1 MNLKNNFL
9 TIFYILLF
17 TLYQISLVVKGGTTW
32 DDEQLINTSSRI
44 INKFILF
51 TDDPSNPFISEFV
64 SNYEFY
70 GYFVLIPIFLL
81 SKNQFLSDLFV
92 YITNNIFGLTIKNEV
107 EIEYYLRYIS
117 LVVYVSIVLFIIY
130 NIYSKIQNSQNAFYF
145 IVLITLVPSF
155 SGHMLFNVKDT
166 LSPCSQLFQ

>member
-92 YITNNIFGLTIKNEV
+92 YITNNIFGLPIKNEV

-130 NIYSKIQNSQNAFYF
+130 NI
-145 IVLITLVPSF
+145 
-155 SGHMLFNVKDT
+155 
-166 LSPCSQLFQ
+166 

>member
-32 DDEQLINTSSRI
+32 DDEQLVNTSSRI

-51 TDDPSNPFISEFV
+51 IDDPSNPFISEFV

-92 YITNNIFGLTIKNEV
+92 RCLEQEYGCDCFGCKCALEHEECTNELAKKKCNGKSCDEWTRFLGFVLLSTNNFCLNVELQRHLYMTI
-107 EIEYYLRYIS
+107 
-117 LVVYVSIVLFIIY
+117 
-130 NIYSKIQNSQNAFYF
+130 
-145 IVLITLVPSF
+145 
-155 SGHMLFNVKDT
+155 
-166 LSPCSQLFQ
+166 

>member
-32 DDEQLINTSSRI
+32 DDEQLVNTSSRI

-51 TDDPSNPFISEFV
+51 IDDPSNPFISEFV

-81 SKNQFLSDLFV
+81 SRNQFLSDLFSTLKGLGRPERTKIDMFCV
-92 YITNNIFGLTIKNEV
+92 FGGMIFKTLC
-107 EIEYYLRYIS
+107 
-117 LVVYVSIVLFIIY
+117 LVDF
-130 NIYSKIQNSQNAFYF
+130 
-145 IVLITLVPSF
+145 
-155 SGHMLFNVKDT
+155 
-166 LSPCSQLFQ
+166 C

>member
-81 SKNQFLSDLFV
+81 SKNQFLSDL
-92 YITNNIFGLTIKNEV
+92 L
-107 EIEYYLRYIS
+107 S
-117 LVVYVSIVLFIIY
+117 LIHI
-130 NIYSKIQNSQNAFYF
+130 
-145 IVLITLVPSF
+145 
-155 SGHMLFNVKDT
+155 
-166 LSPCSQLFQ
+166 